1 MNDSYTSAMFARVD
15 PPVLLDEE
23 VATEKW
29 PRPEPFVW
37 SPKPRG
43 LREFLRLCLR
53 RFRVWLIGEKAV

>member
-1 MNDSYTSAMFARVD
+1 MNDSYTEAMFAPIN

-37 SPKPRG
+37 SPRPS
-43 LREFLRLCLR
+43 LFERLK
-53 RFRVWLIGEKAV
+53 VWLCGTQESEE